1 MIAPMLKKIEKSDLH
16 TPSDEQSFDS
26 RRKKSTMEPEKKNH
40 STGGDGRF
48 ASTKVLQK
56 EQAYD
61 AIKHYLFNEEDTTSY
76 FSERLLA
83 AELELGLASVRS
95 AIERLKSE
103 GIVESIP
110 KAGIRLPQISQAEIM
125 DFYEVRL
132 VIEPYIA
139 RRVAERISEAQCAEL
154 AAMIRQ
160 QKAAA
165 AEQDTPT
172 YHTLDLAFHNLL
184 AQIHGNQ
191 EMARSLKLLWD
202 KMYRLSRRIHQRQV
216 EHLSVNVEQHDAI
229 VNAICAK
236 RPDEAASAMESHL
249 IWGRT
254 YALDPERRLAQSQP
268 VDLRS

>member
-1 MIAPMLKKIEKSDLH
+1 MPPDKTARATE
-16 TPSDEQSFDS
+16 
-26 RRKKSTMEPEKKNH
+26 
-40 STGGDGRF
+40 GDDRF
-48 ASTKVLQK
+48 TSTKVLQK
-56 EQAYD
+56 EQAYET
-61 AIKHYLFNEEDTTSY
+61 IKQHLFNKEDTSSY

-95 AIERLKSE
+95 AIERLRSE
-103 GIVESIP
+103 GIVQSIP
-110 KAGIRLPQISQAEIM
+110 KAGIRLPQISHTEIM

-139 RRVAERISEAQCAEL
+139 RQVAERITKAQCEEL
-154 AAMIRQ
+154 AGMIRQ
-160 QKAAA
+160 QKLAA
-165 AEQDTPT
+165 AEQDTQT
-172 YHTLDLAFHNLL
+172 YHTMDLAFHNLL

-236 RPDEAASAMESHL
+236 RPDEAASAMENHL

-254 YALDPERRLAQSQP
+254 YALDPEGRLAVPQRKVLGS
-268 VDLRS
+268 